1 MTAPGSRSKSGSEYF
16 SAFTVRTHR
25 APGRAPVS
33 DCRSRSGSPSSTAA
47 ASSPTKA
54 KPGGPGCTSTFR
66 SYDVLS
72 NSTDSWFM
80 YSVNPEHAIG
90 IVGGLLALP
99 IALIAP
105 RLHPRW
111 RSVPGTVRAAA
122 VLMAVSGGVHL
133 ALIPRHLATEP
144 VTSVLFL
151 LNDLAFIALAATFTW
166 RYWRLASA
174 GLLIST
180 VLAYL
185 VYVGIGLEGPDQVG
199 LATKLVEVTALGL
212 ALVPV
217 RGEVG
222 RMHPTH
228 RTLRW
233 ASLGVA
239 MPLLIVM
246 TGATVWIVDLARP
259 DARHVHA
266 GALLQS
272 TNTFPT
278 PPQVDAANRLY
289 AETKGAIQPYAD
301 WHQAFA
307 AGYRPGGSQTLPS
320 THWMNQKY
328 VDAGYVMDP
337 NRPQG
342 LVYANTHHGPVL
354 LGAMFQMKSLNTFG
368 PDPGGPLTAWHQH
381 ENICF
386 TPFGLEFSLMSPF
399 GTCTFGAI
407 DISASPMLHVWVVD
421 NPKGGPFAVD
431 IDPSVVA
438 ALDRA

>member
-1 MTAPGSRSKSGSEYF
+1 
-16 SAFTVRTHR
+16 
-25 APGRAPVS
+25 
-33 DCRSRSGSPSSTAA
+33 
-47 ASSPTKA
+47 
-54 KPGGPGCTSTFR
+54 
-66 SYDVLS
+66 
-72 NSTDSWFM
+72 M
-80 YSVNPEHAIG
+80 YSINPEHAVG
-90 IVGGLLALP
+90 VVGGLLALF
-99 IALIAP
+99 IALVALRFHP
-105 RLHPRW
+105 GWRL
-111 RSVPGTVRAAA
+111 VPGTVRAAS

-133 ALIPRHLATEP
+133 ALIPHHLASEP
-144 VTSVLFL
+144 LTSLLFL
-151 LNDLAFIALAATFTW
+151 LNGVAFVALAVMFTW
-166 RYWRLASA
+166 RWWRIAA
-174 GLLIST
+174 AALLITT

-185 VYVGIGLEGPDQVG
+185 VYVAIGFEGPDQVG

-222 RMHPTH
+222 RTY
-228 RTLRW
+228 RSWRW
-233 ASLGVA
+233 ATLGVA
-239 MPLLIVM
+239 MPLLIVI

-278 PPQVDAANRLY
+278 PQQVDAANRLY
-289 AETKGAIQPYAD
+289 AETKAAIQPYTD
-301 WHQAFA
+301 WHAA
-307 AGYRPGGSQTLPS
+307 YSAGYRPGGSSTLPS
-320 THWMNQKY
+320 THWMNQRY

-337 NRPQG
+337 HRPQG

-354 LGAMFQMKSLNTFG
+354 LGAMFQMKGLNQFG

-386 TPFGLEFSLMSPF
+386 TPFGFEFSLMTPF
-399 GTCTFGAI
+399 ATCPIGAI

-421 NPKGGPFAVD
+421 NPRGGPFAVD

-438 ALDRA
+438 AVDRT